1 MGDST
6 AAPREVRRLIPFAL
20 LAVLTIASGA
30 TAWVS
35 SRTLNSV
42 VGSEGVV
49 VYNVPDLARAA
60 STRPGQIVD
69 GVGCQ
74 TQANETVKYH
84 IHIHVALYVDGR
96 MMRLPGGIGITQP
109 PLVEKYP
116 SGKFYDVGLYDC
128 LYWLHTHVADG
139 IIHVEAPAKQSFTLG
154 QFFDVWNQPL
164 GPSRVGPA
172 RGAVTVYENGR
183 SLAGNPRNTPLLP
196 GGAIQIDVGTPAVGY
211 RPVSFKVIGGCGE
224 GTTSCSVPKG

>member
-1 MGDST
+1 MT
-6 AAPREVRRLIPFAL
+6 PRRARSLTPKAL
-20 LAVLTIASGA
+20 LAVLAIASGA
-30 TAWVS
+30 TAWAS
-35 SRTLNSV
+35 SRTSNSV

-49 VYNVPDLARAA
+49 VYNVPDLAGAT
-60 STRPGQIVD
+60 STRSGQKVD

-74 TQANETVKYH
+74 TQAKEVVKYH
-84 IHIHVALYVDGR
+84 IHIHVAIYVDGR
-96 MMRLPGGIGITQP
+96 MVRLPGGIGITPP
-109 PLVEKYP
+109 PLIERYP
-116 SGKFYDVGLYDC
+116 SGDFYDVGLYDC

-211 RPVSFKVIGGCGE
+211 RPVSFKVTGGCGE